1 MYVLFVCR
9 LTKRFY
15 IREAKG
21 PGAYEPPPGDHVV
34 AVDDSIH
41 GWLDALAVVRR
52 IAQEEG
58 WRNFTIFN
66 EDA

>member
-1 MYVLFVCR
+1 MYVLFANR
-9 LTKRFY
+9 LLKRFY

-21 PGAYEPPPGDHVV
+21 PAAYEPPAGPETTL
-34 AVDDSIH
+34 VDDSIG
-41 GWLDALAVVRR
+41 GWLDAMAVVRR